1 MWLLEVHTA
10 YVTQIKFLLDSE
22 FLLFFTLINK
32 QWSINL
38 GPLLQ
43 DQVKNL

>member
-1 MWLLEVHTA
+1 MWLLDPYTA

-32 QWSINL
+32 QRGINL